1 MKKELENMQD
11 AVNSIN
17 ITEAMQKEIIQR
29 VENATKRKKF
39 RFSNVA
45 VAAGVIV
52 ILSGVLSVPVRA
64 FVNSLIQERMEQ
76 VPEEELTALTDDL
89 KEQKVG
95 GDSFSRAYTEEEER
109 KMAELAQ
116 KYQEGT
122 FPEGELVQTESVE
135 EAKKIGFCFLV
146 TDSTF
151 YLPDRELTEEEMLQI
166 IDFYAKRDYALAEQY
181 REEHADEIAK
191 QKENEEQK
199 KAEAIESGGITEEE
213 SVEIAQEWLIKIY
226 GVTEE
231 GLEIDHYFSDDAPV
245 AGKRE
250 IYHVNWRDFS
260 NQQNYSFWIA
270 AKDGSLVYTARTG
283 RNVEKEAFAVTEA
296 DALLPELKQSAALFT
311 KEQLQQNYKDVYC
324 AYYSVNDVLNGSV
337 SFIFVRED
345 NSVFTLAYDW
355 NGKIKEFQESQFSTY
370 EEEYEDM
377 KESAEAAEYYKHKGD
392 ETEINWFFEKIEGME

>member
-109 KMAELAQ
+109 KMAELVQ
-116 KYQEGT
+116 KYQEGV

-213 SVEIAQEWLIKIY
+213 
-226 GVTEE
+226 
-231 GLEIDHYFSDDAPV
+231 
-245 AGKRE
+245 
-250 IYHVNWRDFS
+250 
-260 NQQNYSFWIA
+260 
-270 AKDGSLVYTARTG
+270 
-283 RNVEKEAFAVTEA
+283 
-296 DALLPELKQSAALFT
+296 
-311 KEQLQQNYKDVYC
+311 
-324 AYYSVNDVLNGSV
+324 
-337 SFIFVRED
+337 
-345 NSVFTLAYDW
+345 
-355 NGKIKEFQESQFSTY
+355 
-370 EEEYEDM
+370 
-377 KESAEAAEYYKHKGD
+377 
-392 ETEINWFFEKIEGME
+392 